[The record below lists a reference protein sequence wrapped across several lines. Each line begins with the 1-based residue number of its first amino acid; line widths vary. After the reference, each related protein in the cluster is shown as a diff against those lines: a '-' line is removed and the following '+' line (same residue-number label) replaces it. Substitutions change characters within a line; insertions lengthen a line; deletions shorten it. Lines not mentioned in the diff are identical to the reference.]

1 LRPRGEERLHFG
13 AKEQA
18 LPVPRPVE
26 RLDPDAVADEE
37 QRFLP
42 LVPQRERE
50 HAAEAAERAFG
61 PLLPGVDHDLGVPPR
76 LEAVPA
82 SGQLRAQCL
91 EVVELTVEHG
101 ADAAAVALVL
111 ATEGLVAARD
121 VDDAQAPG
129 AKRYVG
135 GREEAVLV
143 GTTVSE
149 GRGHAADERLA
160 DGTAEARHAG
170 YAAHHPLSRYPSSP
184 RPAIWS
190 QTTPSRN
197 TSTPVRK
204 RLSAPTESPV

>member
-1 LRPRGEERLHFG
+1 MLGPRGEERPHLG
-13 AKEQA
+13 AEEQG

-42 LVPQRERE
+42 LVPQRKSE
-50 HAAEAAERAFG
+50 HPPEATERALG
-61 PLLPGVDHDLGVPPR
+61 PLLPGVDHDLGVPRR

-82 SGQLRAQCL
+82 SGQLRTQCL
-91 EVVELTVEHG
+91 EVVELAIEHG
-101 ADAAAVALVL
+101 ADAAAGALVL

-121 VDDAQAPG
+121 VDNAQAPG

-135 GREEAVLV
+135 GREEAFLV

-149 GRGHAADERLA
+149 GRGHAAGERLA

-170 YAAHHPLSRYPSSP
+170 DAAHQPLSR
-184 RPAIWS
+184 
-190 QTTPSRN
+190 
-197 TSTPVRK
+197 
-204 RLSAPTESPV
+204 